1 MVARPL
7 TGRPTR
13 AGRGLSTCW
22 PLLEARIGETLEAN
36 SSRVYWPTQLAQVVL
51 AADSAG
57 TSVHDA
63 LIDRAVPAA
72 LNLIPRTRLASQPNY
87 ISDIGLRPLSDP
99 GELLQLHSFDIN
111 LPDRA
116 QRVNEVITGWDS
128 GSMSDTSAMA
138 LLDAV
143 VCFAGEWEDARL
155 IGLGIARNDRSIQ
168 DNRLAAYVA
177 AVLAATTVPD
187 SCDDDLTATG
197 DLFELAAS
205 LAPTISDKAMIQLR
219 AATWHAKRRGQVNET
234 IDTLARIRT
243 DIHRAQAHG
252 EMSEADRDIIVAL
265 TMNLEALLAVRTGYL
280 DRALTLMRSAVDLC
294 SSTHWVS
301 IDRDAGYRY
310 QTQIRT
316 NLAQVLWKQGLRA
329 EAHQTLEANLNLTAT
344 VHTSSRSEAVSIA
357 AYYLYLDGRF
367 EAGRRHVTEAIRL
380 IAREGAPSRLSKT
393 RKIAAAICDSMGDHA
408 MTNVYLGAI
417 TTDPMGLAEYS
428 YGA

>member
-1 MVARPL
+1 MFGPFPKY
-7 TGRPTR
+7 GREKFWKQT
-13 AGRGLSTCW
+13 
-22 PLLEARIGETLEAN
+22 N
-36 SSRVYWPTQLAQVVL
+36 SHVYWPTRLAQVVL

-99 GELLQLHSFDIN
+99 WKLLQLHSFDLN

-116 QRVNEVITGWDS
+116 QRVSEVITGWDS
-128 GSMSDTSAMA
+128 GSMSDASAMA

-155 IGLGIARNDRSIQ
+155 IGLEIAHNDRSIQ
-168 DNRLAAYVA
+168 DSRLAGYVA
-177 AVLAATTVPD
+177 AVLAATTVPG
-187 SCDDDLTATG
+187 SCDDDLTTTR
-197 DLFELAAS
+197 DLFGLAAS
-205 LAPTISDKAMIQLR
+205 PAPTVGDMAMIQLR
-219 AATWHAKRRGQVNET
+219 VATWHAKRCGQVNET
-234 IDTLARIRT
+234 IDTLARIRA

-265 TMNLEALLAVRTGYL
+265 TMNLEALLAVRTGDL
-280 DRALTLMRSAVDLC
+280 DQALTLMRSAADLC

-316 NLAQVLWKQGLRA
+316 NLAQVLWKLDLRTG
-329 EAHQTLEANLNLTAT
+329 AHQTLEANLNLTST

-393 RKIAAAICDSMGDHA
+393 RKIAAAICDGMGDHE
-408 MTNVYLGAI
+408 MTNVYLAAI
-417 TTDPMGLAEYS
+417 TADPMGLAEFS
-428 YGA
+428 HGA